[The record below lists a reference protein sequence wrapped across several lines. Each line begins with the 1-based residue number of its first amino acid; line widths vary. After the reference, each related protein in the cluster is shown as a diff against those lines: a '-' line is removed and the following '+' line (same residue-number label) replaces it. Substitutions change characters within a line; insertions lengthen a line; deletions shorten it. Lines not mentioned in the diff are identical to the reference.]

1 MKSPSS
7 RSIIM
12 LVISLVIVGMLLPIG
27 LAYIGG
33 AADTYVVV
41 NGVNQTLADWV
52 DPTVISLLTIIVPI
66 VAVVSV
72 LLFYIPR
79 K

>member
-1 MKSPSS
+1 
-7 RSIIM
+7 M

-66 VAVVSV
+66 VAVVGV
-72 LLFYIPR
+72 LLYYIPR